1 MIPFPI
7 DGTSNDEWGTM
18 SAGDGAMANTF
29 DVSQITDYLCI
40 SAWPRGE
47 HADEV
52 QSLGVR
58 LILSMAWRRP
68 SESLR
73 NAPVRLMW
81 LPTID
86 SPITPIPI
94 RTFRRGVEAALPV
107 IDGGDSVL
115 VHCHAGVHRSVA
127 MACCVLI
134 GRGYSA
140 DDAVQLV
147 KTKRAIADPDKWYIR
162 RRIRKFETY
171 WLEERKS

>member
-1 MIPFPI
+1 
-7 DGTSNDEWGTM
+7 
-18 SAGDGAMANTF
+18 MASTL
-29 DVSQITDYLCI
+29 DISQIADYLCI

-47 HADEV
+47 HAHEI

-58 LILSMAWRRP
+58 LIISMAWRRP
-68 SESLR
+68 SKSLG

-94 RTFRRGVEAALPV
+94 PTFRRGVEAALPV

-140 DDAVQLV
+140 DDAMQLV
-147 KTKRAIADPDKWYIR
+147 KTKRAVADPDKWYIR
-162 RRIRKFETY
+162 RSIRKFETY
-171 WLEERKS
+171 WLEEREPREDTDAR